1 MKITQISL
9 GKLYVA
15 LLHLLAKCSEMPSV
29 SLPIFAKNLK
39 ALRKAKGWTQQELS
53 DRMGIKRAALG
64 AYEEGRSE
72 PRLANVLAMAD
83 LLGVSADAMMRG
95 VDPQEAQE
103 NRTRGQQLRVLTVP
117 VNPETSEEHV
127 AVVPVRAAAGYLE
140 GYGDPDFVQMLPT
153 FDLPIPEVSPYRTY
167 RLFQI
172 EGDSMLPI
180 PSGSYILASFEPDWN
195 HSGGMRPY
203 VVVTRNDGIVFKR
216 IENRLDTDQKDFRMI
231 SDNPDY
237 PPYSVQPNEI
247 SEVWRAQAYLA
258 FDWPTPAFSGMER
271 IQGTLD
277 AMRQEIN
284 AIQMGSQND

>member
-1 MKITQISL
+1 
-9 GKLYVA
+9 
-15 LLHLLAKCSEMPSV
+15 MPNV

-103 NRTRGQQLRVLTVP
+103 NRTSGQQLRVLTVP

-127 AVVPVRAAAGYLE
+127 AVVPVRAAAGYLA

-237 PPYSVQPNEI
+237 PPYSVHPDEI

-258 FDWPTPAFSGMER
+258 FDWPTPGFSGMER

-284 AIQMGSQND
+284 AIQIGSQND

>member
-1 MKITQISL
+1 MSN
-9 GKLYVA
+9 A
-15 LLHLLAKCSEMPSV
+15 
-29 SLPIFAKNLK
+29 SLPMFAKNLK
-39 ALRKAKGWTQQELS
+39 TLRKEKGWTQQELA

-95 VDPQEAQE
+95 VDAKQVEA
-103 NRTRGQQLRVLTVP
+103 NRTSGQRLRILTVP

-127 AVVPVRAAAGYLE
+127 VVVPVRAAAGYLE
-140 GYGDPDFVQMLPT
+140 GFGDPDYVQTLPT

-203 VVVTRNDGIVFKR
+203 IVVTRNDGIVFKR
-216 IENRLDTDQKDFRMI
+216 IENRLDTDHQDFKLI

-237 PPYSVQPNEI
+237 PPYAVQPDDI

-277 AMRQEIN
+277 ALRQEVS
-284 AIQMGSQND
+284 ALQSGASND